1 MLSYHPD
8 IEVVAEA
15 TSVTEGLL
23 KISAMKPDLLF
34 IDIEMPGGTG
44 FDLVRQ
50 LKKGTRPE
58 IVFVTSRD
66 EYALRAFSCAALGYV
81 LKPVEATALAEAISR
96 AEERIRQ
103 KTNEQRLEALL
114 ANLNATD
121 RLEERI
127 SIPGKQGMEFVRAG
141 NIMYCQGEERY
152 TRIHLKDKGSRLSS
166 YPIGE
171 YRKMLPTP
179 DFHPTHRSFLVNRLY
194 VDRAIKDGNLLLTNG
209 IIVTVSRRRREEVAK
224 WLRDA
229 V

>member
-1 MLSYHPD
+1 MLNHYPG
-8 IEVVAEA
+8 IEVVADA
-15 TSVTEGLL
+15 TNIGDGLL
-23 KISAMKPDLLF
+23 KIDLLKPELLF

-81 LKPVEATALAEAISR
+81 LKPVEATALAEAIAR
-96 AEERIRQ
+96 ATERIRQ
-103 KTNEQRLEALL
+103 KNNELRLEALL
-114 ANLNATD
+114 TNLSATNHS
-121 RLEERI
+121 EERI
-127 SIPGKQGMEFVRAG
+127 SIPGKHGMEFVKAG

-152 TRIHLKDKGSRLSS
+152 TRIHLKGQGSRLSS

-179 DFHPTHRSFLVNRLY
+179 DFYPTHRSFLVNRLY
-194 VDRAIKDGNLLLTNG
+194 VDRATRNGNLLLTNG
-209 IIVTVSRRRREEVAK
+209 TTVTVSRRRREEVAN
-224 WLRDA
+224 WLA
-229 V
+229 QK